1 MDRREFIRLAAAA
14 PLAAVASPG
23 VSQGQSGCLR
33 FSADVPVFGDF
44 DVAVFG
50 AGPAGIG
57 AAVSAA
63 RSGKKTILVE
73 RYGFPGGVGTWGSMG
88 IFYLFE
94 DDFRQPKRQ
103 IIKGLADEVVRA
115 LDRRGAAS
123 LMRNNTCDEPTGE
136 RIGDRPLLGKV
147 GFLPMALRT
156 VYHDV
161 LSAAG
166 VTKLFMANLAGA
178 VTDGRRIT
186 AAVVSCLEGPR
197 AIRAKT
203 FVDATGDAQ
212 LVHLAGGETF
222 QAPPDETMHK
232 SMFAELCGVKPH
244 DIAANRRRY
253 KELFDAGKTPEGVW
267 NHMGFMRFLEPDH
280 VQLPVAYAVGDC
292 CSSADM
298 TRMDAE
304 LRHANEE
311 VLAFYRRE
319 MKGYEDAYLVNTSVQ
334 VASRDGRHAVG
345 RAVLDRAY
353 LQGEADAADGV
364 LPIHRFWGIEHSVK
378 QKKGF
383 RSKDSGGKQGLRL
396 LPFGTLV
403 SKSFD
408 NVLMAGRCF
417 SVRPDVL
424 CMCRMMTTCMA
435 MGQVA
440 GTAASLAIDRRL
452 PDVGAVPHDELV
464 ARLAAA
470 GCVCRL

>member
-1 MDRREFIRLAAAA
+1 MDRRDFIRMTAAA
-14 PLAAVASPG
+14 PLAAVTLPG
-23 VSQGQSGCLR
+23 AAAEPKPGCVR
-33 FSADVPVFGDF
+33 FAADVPLLGDF

-63 RSGKKTILVE
+63 RAGKKTILVE
-73 RYGFPGGVGTWGSMG
+73 RYNFPGGVGTWGSMG
-88 IFYLFE
+88 IFFLFE
-94 DDFRQPKRQ
+94 DNPAKPTRQ
-103 IIKGLADEVVRA
+103 IIKGLADETVRA
-115 LDRRGAAS
+115 LDRRGAARV
-123 LMRNNTCDEPTGE
+123 MRDNRCDEPTGG

-156 VYHDV
+156 VYHDI

-166 VTKLFMANLAGA
+166 VAKLFMTNLAGV
-178 VTDGRRIT
+178 VTDGRRVS

-232 SMFAELCGVKPH
+232 SMFAELCGMKPH

-253 KELFDAGKTPEGVW
+253 KELFDAGKTPDGVW
-267 NHMGFMRFLEPDH
+267 NHMGFMRFLEPGH

-304 LRHANEE
+304 LRHANED

-319 MKGYEDAYLVNTSVQ
+319 MTGYEDAYLVSSAVQ
-334 VASRDGRHAVG
+334 VSSRDGRHAVG
-345 RAVLDRAY
+345 RVVLDRAY
-353 LQGEADAADGV
+353 LQGEEDAADGV
-364 LPIHRFWGIEHSVK
+364 LPIHRYWGVEHSVK
-378 QKKGF
+378 QRKGF
-383 RSKDSGGKQGLRL
+383 RTKDSGGKPGLRL
-396 LPFGTLV
+396 LPYGTLV
-403 SKSFD
+403 AKDFD
-408 NVLMAGRCF
+408 NVLMAGRCL
-417 SVRPDVL
+417 SARPDVMR
-424 CMCRMMTTCMA
+424 MCRMMTTCMA

-440 GTAASLAIDRRL
+440 GTAAALAVDRRL
-452 PDVGAVPHDELV
+452 ADVGAVPHGDLV
-464 ARLAAA
+464 ARLESAN
-470 GCVCRL
+470 CVCR